1 MAIYKMSYIC
11 AVFNVVFLLSSFAVM
26 YFETSILAGV
36 FILGMM
42 FSPLVS
48 VAGILLGI
56 VALALK
62 EPYKK
67 SVIAIVL
74 NIACSLLVVFFIFKP
89 FL

>member
-1 MAIYKMSYIC
+1 MAIYKMSSIC
-11 AVFNVVFLLSSFAVM
+11 ATFNLAFILSSFAVM
-26 YFETSILAGV
+26 YFDAGILAGV
-36 FILGMM
+36 FIMGMM
-42 FSPLVS
+42 FSPLVT

-56 VALALK
+56 VALVLK

-74 NIACSLLVVFFIFKP
+74 NIACSLLVVYFIFKP